1 LSAKRAWLWV
11 AERGVGLGAHSQAG
25 CVAPPCRA
33 GAGSTPRTPTRPA
46 PPARTRPCGCRGA
59 FAPPRGPAG
68 RWPPPAV
75 PAGVAA
81 VKKLTRL
88 KNSWAGCR
96 VESALHCTHARTHHT
111 HTHTPHSHRNTNN
124 PQQDSCGHRRTS
136 FWTSSS
142 RPCCLRRASASLLRC
157 ASRVR
162 SPSVLR
168 TQRHGIGWP
177 WPVVGCTAT
186 HSSAVRVNFAHVPS
200 CRMLPSF
207 FTMSTACHTVVGESA
222 TCSVLGAA
230 AAQARRQWRASK
242 QHAKAGSGLCCL
254 PQD

>member
-1 LSAKRAWLWV
+1 LSAKRAWLWA
-11 AERGVGLGAHSQAG
+11 AERGVGRGAHSRAG

-81 VKKLTRL
+81 VKTPHPV

-111 HTHTPHSHRNTNN
+111 ATKTPT
-124 PQQDSCGHRRTS
+124 
-136 FWTSSS
+136 
-142 RPCCLRRASASLLRC
+142 
-157 ASRVR
+157 
-162 SPSVLR
+162 
-168 TQRHGIGWP
+168 
-177 WPVVGCTAT
+177 T
-186 HSSAVRVNFAHVPS
+186 HSK
-200 CRMLPSF
+200 
-207 FTMSTACHTVVGESA
+207 T
-222 TCSVLGAA
+222 AA
-230 AAQARRQWRASK
+230 AAVAPPSGRPPAGRAACAAPQPACCAAPRGCARPVSCARKDTVLGGRGRWLAARPPI
-242 QHAKAGSGLCCL
+242 HRL
-254 PQD
+254 